1 MYEKNMKSDYAQLMD
16 IVLEEVNV
24 KQVRQR
30 ITENLY
36 LVYDGNDA
44 WFEVNGERKEI
55 SEKNKKMFV

>member
-1 MYEKNMKSDYAQLMD
+1 MKSDYAQLMD